1 MKYWKNTATID
12 ALVPDL
18 LNMVDAVE
26 AEIAVIGSK
35 PIDLATMPKLKGIFK
50 CGVGTDNVPFDE
62 AKARGVE
69 ICMPSEQTRRYIF
82 EETAN
87 FAVYLVFQMLYANV
101 GEVDGWV
108 KQPRGFL
115 GNKKVLVIGQG
126 NIGTHVARKLVPSV
140 NILTFDVLQNTMN
153 ELQGLMADADVITL
167 HVPLMETTI
176 GFIDIEKLSWM
187 KDGAALVNT
196 ARGPVVDED
205 ALYAEIESGR
215 LRAAFDVFWKE
226 PYEGKLKQFHPERF
240 LMSPHVSSNCE
251 NFLEGLASDFQ
262 DFQMRLESLTE
273 LN

>member
-12 ALVPDL
+12 AFVPDL
-18 LNMVDAVE
+18 LNAGDVTE

-35 PIDLATMPKLKGIFK
+35 PIDLSLMPKLKGIFK

-69 ICMPSEQTRRYIF
+69 ICMPSEQTKRYIF

-87 FAVYLVFQMLYANV
+87 FAVYLVFRMLFNDI

-108 KQPRGFL
+108 KQSRGFL

-126 NIGTHVARKLVPSV
+126 NIGAHVTRKLAPSV
-140 NILTFDVLQNTMN
+140 DVLTFDILQNSMN
-153 ELQGLMADADVITL
+153 ELQGMITQADVITL
-167 HVPLMETTI
+167 HVPLMEATT
-176 GFIDIEKLSWM
+176 GFIDAEKLSWM

-205 ALYAEIESGR
+205 ALYAEIQSGR

-226 PYEGKLKQFHPERF
+226 PYEGKLKQFHPDRF

-251 NFLEGLASDFQ
+251 NFLMGLGDDFIVFR
-262 DFQMRLESLTE
+262 DRMINDEI
-273 LN
+273 